1 MTRQK
6 QRLPKD
12 FFRFETQPEEGAKVA
27 EVVDSVIPGG
37 RGFIQQLFRAKRDV
51 LQGVSHLLQA
61 QIRELE
67 HIDMA
72 IQGEP
77 RPGPGR
83 ASSSSGAEGP
93 LSPRM
98 MTIKQMMQ
106 EATSRLRASAG
117 GSTTEPP
124 ASETPH
130 IPGHPMPAA
139 TASPPRSTE
148 GGPGGVSGPSAPE
161 KINLT

>member
-1 MTRQK
+1 MNRQK

-37 RGFIQQLFRAKRDV
+37 RGFIQQLFRAKKDV
-51 LQGVSHLLQA
+51 LQGVAHLLQA

-67 HIDMA
+67 HIDLA

-83 ASSSSGAEGP
+83 TVSSHPEGP

-98 MTIKQMMQ
+98 MTIKQMMD
-106 EATSRLRASAG
+106 EATTKLRASAG
-117 GSTTEPP
+117 GLPTEPP
-124 ASETPH
+124 ASGTATP
-130 IPGHPMPAA
+130 PGHPTPP
-139 TASPPRSTE
+139 TQASPRTSE
-148 GGPGGVSGPSAPE
+148 GGPGSQSGPMAPE